1 MAQKLF
7 DGFLSIVAFVAILF
21 NYASIFLFI
30 FWIGLSRLALSNG
43 GEDTRSLEWVGY
55 VGVAT
60 LLLMAKHSGVAINL
74 DVLRP

>member
-7 DGFLSIVAFVAILF
+7 DGFLSVVAFFAILF
-21 NYASIFLFI
+21 NYASVFLFI
-30 FWIGLSRLALSNG
+30 FWIGFSRLALSNN

-55 VGVAT
+55 IGVFT